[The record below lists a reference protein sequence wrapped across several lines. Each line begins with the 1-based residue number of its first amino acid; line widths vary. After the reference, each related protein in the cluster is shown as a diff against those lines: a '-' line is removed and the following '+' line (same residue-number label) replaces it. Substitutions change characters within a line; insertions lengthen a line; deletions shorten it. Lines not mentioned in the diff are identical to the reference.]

1 MRSNYI
7 VKTTTQFR
15 KDYKAAEKS
24 GKNMKLLEDVITK
37 LALGIPLPEKNR
49 DHALSGAWSSY
60 RECHISPDWLL
71 IYKQQNDILVLTLAR
86 IGTYS
91 KLFGR

>member
-1 MRSNYI
+1 MRSKYI

-15 KDYKAAEKS
+15 KDYKTAEKS
-24 GKNMKLLEDVITK
+24 GKNMELLEDVITK

-49 DHALSGAWSSY
+49 DHALSGTWSSY

-71 IYKQQNDILVLTLAR
+71 IYKHQNDILILTLAR
-86 IGTYS
+86 TGPRS

>member
-1 MRSNYI
+1 MRSKYI

-49 DHALSGAWSSY
+49 DHALSGTWSSY
-60 RECHISPDWLL
+60 RECYILPAWLL
-71 IYKQQNDILVLTLAR
+71 IYKHQNDILILTLAR
-86 IGTYS
+86 IGTHS
-91 KLFGR
+91 KLFGK

>member
-1 MRSNYI
+1 MRSKYI

-15 KDYKAAEKS
+15 KDYKTAEKS
-24 GKNMKLLEDVITK
+24 GKNMELLEDVITK

-49 DHALSGAWSSY
+49 DHALSGTWSSY
-60 RECHISPDWLL
+60 RECHISPDCLL
-71 IYKQQNDILVLTLAR
+71 IYKHQNDILILTLAR
-86 IGTYS
+86 IGTRS

>member
-24 GKNMKLLEDVITK
+24 G
-37 LALGIPLPEKNR
+37 LPEKNR
-49 DHALSGAWSSY
+49 DHALSGTWSSY

>member
-1 MRSNYI
+1 MRSKYI

-15 KDYKAAEKS
+15 KDYKTAEKS
-24 GKNMKLLEDVITK
+24 GKNMELLEDVITK

-49 DHALSGAWSSY
+49 DHALSGTWSSY

-71 IYKQQNDILVLTLAR
+71 SYKHQNDILILTLAR
-86 IGTYS
+86 IGTRS

>member
-1 MRSNYI
+1 MRSKYI

-24 GKNMKLLEDVITK
+24 GKNMKLLEEVITK
-37 LALGIPLPEKNR
+37 LALGIPLLERNR
-49 DHALSGAWSSY
+49 DHALSGTWSSY

-71 IYKQQNDILVLTLAR
+71 IDKQQNDILVLTLAR

>member
-1 MRSNYI
+1 MRSKYI

-15 KDYKAAEKS
+15 KDYKTAEKS
-24 GKNMKLLEDVITK
+24 GKNMELLEDVITK

-86 IGTYS
+86 IGTHS

>member
-1 MRSNYI
+1 MRSKYI

-49 DHALSGAWSSY
+49 DHALSG
-60 RECHISPDWLL
+60 
-71 IYKQQNDILVLTLAR
+71 T
-86 IGTYS
+86 
-91 KLFGR
+91 